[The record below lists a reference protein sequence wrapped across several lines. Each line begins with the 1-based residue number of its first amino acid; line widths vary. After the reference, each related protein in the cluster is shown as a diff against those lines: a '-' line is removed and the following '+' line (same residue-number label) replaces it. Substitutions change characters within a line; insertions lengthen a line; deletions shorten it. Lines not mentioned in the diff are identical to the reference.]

1 MFSKLNSL
9 MEKRVEIPVATKD
22 RNKTSVWKLLGGGTQ
37 LIVMKISLAVKEV
50 LTGIGCPTKHQIF
63 YPCHHI

>member
-1 MFSKLNSL
+1 MFPKLNSL
-9 MEKRVEIPVATKD
+9 LEKRVEIPVAIKG
-22 RNKTSVWKLLGGGTQ
+22 RNNTSVWKLLGGRTQ

-50 LTGIGCPTKHQIF
+50 LTEMGCPTKRQIF